1 MPKKEASYQEVNDQL
16 EAVLA
21 RLQQPDIQVDE
32 AVALYRQGLELA
44 AALEKH
50 LEQAENTIKQLK
62 LQAAGQA

>member
-1 MPKKEASYQEVNDQL
+1 MPKKEASYQEINDQL
-16 EAVLA
+16 EAVLT

-32 AVALYRQGLELA
+32 AVSLYRQGLELA
-44 AALEKH
+44 AILEKY